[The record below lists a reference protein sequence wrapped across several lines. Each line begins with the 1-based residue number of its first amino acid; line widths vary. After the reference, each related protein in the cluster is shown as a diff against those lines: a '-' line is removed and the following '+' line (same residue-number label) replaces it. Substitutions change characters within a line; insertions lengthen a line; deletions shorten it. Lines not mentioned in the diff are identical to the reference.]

1 MQYGVF
7 GPADIQVHAAG
18 LIATH
23 PVTLCLS
30 ADETLVVARVAK
42 SQVIPAGAGPLRH
55 GVYLPQRFVGIA
67 NPIFRFCQRRLAG
80 AARLVI
86 IQRRWN
92 DRQLIFAERLVLSIP
107 PNNGN
112 RLAPIALTRKEPV
125 AQLVIDCSF
134 AGVVLLE
141 PVGDFLFGFRRWQA
155 VDYGRVDRNP
165 FTDKSD
171 RFFIARLLHDY
182 ADRQVEFSMKLHKA
196 LLLVD

>member
-86 IQRRWN
+86 IQRRG
-92 DRQLIFAERLVLSIP
+92 DHPPPPFSERPGLSLP
-107 PNNGN
+107 PNNWN
-112 RLAPIALTRKEPV
+112 RPSP
-125 AQLVIDCSF
+125 
-134 AGVVLLE
+134 
-141 PVGDFLFGFRRWQA
+141 
-155 VDYGRVDRNP
+155 
-165 FTDKSD
+165 
-171 RFFIARLLHDY
+171 
-182 ADRQVEFSMKLHKA
+182 
-196 LLLVD
+196 